1 MGPAE
6 MYTQS
11 WSELSGTPFP
21 VPFHVCSSRRIY
33 TAAVT
38 IERDYCAEFRP
49 EKASEDS
56 CSINYLNQPKNNSEL
71 PTRTWKACVPGN
83 RFCRTWDRFEGSGS
97 SPISGWTSSS
107 QSWTAHGPGAGG
119 LMVHCL
125 CASLLIMERE
135 GCKIYLKKS
144 GLRHPVTAAAC

>member
-1 MGPAE
+1 MCDAGGHQALHTGPAE

-38 IERDYCAEFRP
+38 IERDYCTEFRP

-71 PTRTWKACVPGN
+71 PTVEGLCSWKSFLSCLGLFRGKWLQSDLRMDQWLSELDSTWPRSRRPDGALSLCQ
-83 RFCRTWDRFEGSGS
+83 
-97 SPISGWTSSS
+97 SPHHGKGRLQDIS
-107 QSWTAHGPGAGG
+107 
-119 LMVHCL
+119 
-125 CASLLIMERE
+125 
-135 GCKIYLKKS
+135 
-144 GLRHPVTAAAC
+144 